1 MCGDID
7 GRNLEKNMREY
18 RLDQS
23 GSEYEEAV
31 GNILLDFMVYGQCL
45 DQLRN

>member
-1 MCGDID
+1 MCGDIE
-7 GRNLEKNMREY
+7 GKNLDKNMREY

-23 GSEYEEAV
+23 GSEYGQAV
-31 GNILLDFMVYGQCL
+31 GNILLDFMVYWQCI